1 LVKFNSDDSGHDC
14 GYCKSKN
21 SSYSFGMSI
30 ESYPVEIYNKM
41 MFDGWRRCGN
51 YVYIPNLD
59 KSCCKLYTCRLNLE
73 KFEINKEQKKVMKRF
88 RKYLSGEYE
97 QNLEKNKIQEDKK
110 MKIEEKD
117 ATLEKI
123 EKILNDYIKQEK
135 YINIIEKYINTIDKK
150 ALLDKMKQ
158 VHVRKNTNKKFNFD
172 YSIDLIFVIRKIV
185 ESIAQKNKIE
195 VNIIDNLQKEI
206 FEQFKQ
212 FYNSENE
219 ILELFEKTGHIN
231 IIDKT
236 KIKKDEIKIEK
247 NIIKN

>member
-1 LVKFNSDDSGHDC
+1 MEKGSSTSKSILPVNLVKFNSDDSGHDC

-97 QNLEKNKIQEDKK
+97 QNLEKNKIQ
-110 MKIEEKD
+110 
-117 ATLEKI
+117 
-123 EKILNDYIKQEK
+123 
-135 YINIIEKYINTIDKK
+135 
-150 ALLDKMKQ
+150 
-158 VHVRKNTNKKFNFD
+158 
-172 YSIDLIFVIRKIV
+172 
-185 ESIAQKNKIE
+185 
-195 VNIIDNLQKEI
+195 
-206 FEQFKQ
+206 
-212 FYNSENE
+212 
-219 ILELFEKTGHIN
+219 
-231 IIDKT
+231 
-236 KIKKDEIKIEK
+236 
-247 NIIKN
+247 